1 MKLFFATANRHKVT
15 EVEAIVG
22 PMGIELV
29 TLLDHPELGEAP
41 ETGNTFEANAI
52 QKARYMYEH
61 MGMPCIADDSG
72 LEVDALDGRPGVHS
86 KRYTPEAT
94 GPANNAKLLRE
105 LDGVEARGARFRCVL
120 AWVGPDGQRTVEGRC
135 EGQIAL
141 EASGTGGFGYD
152 PVFLPAEAPG
162 RSMAQLSMEE
172 KNVISHRGRAFAQL
186 DALLPRD

>member
-1 MKLFFATANRHKVT
+1 M
-15 EVEAIVG
+15 
-22 PMGIELV
+22 
-29 TLLDHPELGEAP
+29 
-41 ETGNTFEANAI
+41 
-52 QKARYMYEH
+52 
-61 MGMPCIADDSG
+61 
-72 LEVDALDGRPGVHS
+72 
-86 KRYTPEAT
+86 
-94 GPANNAKLLRE
+94 
-105 LDGVEARGARFRCVL
+105 L

-162 RSMAQLSMEE
+162 RSMAELSMEE